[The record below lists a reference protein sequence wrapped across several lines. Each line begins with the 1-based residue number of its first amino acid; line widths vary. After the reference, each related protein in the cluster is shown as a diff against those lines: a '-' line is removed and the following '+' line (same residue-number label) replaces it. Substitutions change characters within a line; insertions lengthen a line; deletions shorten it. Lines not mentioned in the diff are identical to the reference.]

1 MVSVKFFFKLLMS
14 LFVLLVLVAGG
25 GMFFLDGIVR
35 KGIETVGTQAAKVE
49 VKLDDVGMSVFT
61 GKGALRGLQVA
72 NPKGYR
78 APQAVKVGQA
88 LVVLKPLSVF
98 SERVVVRSV
107 VVQETEI
114 HYEKRDGKANLDVIQ
129 ANVESALSQ
138 DRDKNAKPEK
148 KLQIDSLVIRNAR
161 VHVYGDKPDEPP
173 TVLTLNEIHLQD
185 MGQGPEGIT
194 GAELTRKLTAAVIKD
209 TLAAMVR
216 GVTDRLKGL
225 FGK

>member
-1 MVSVKFFFKLLMS
+1 MKFLFKLLLS

-25 GMFFLDGIVR
+25 GTLFLDDIVR
-35 KGIETVGTQAAKVE
+35 KGIETVGTQVAKVE
-49 VKLDDVGMSVFT
+49 VRLDDVGVSVFT

-78 APQAVKVGQA
+78 APAAVKVGQA

-114 HYEKRDGKANLDVIQ
+114 HYEKRDGKTNLDVIQ
-129 ANVESALSQ
+129 ANVESVLP
-138 DRDKNAKPEK
+138 DRDKKTKPEK
-148 KLQIDSLVIRNAR
+148 KLQIDSLVIRNAK
-161 VHVYGDKPDEPP
+161 VHVYGDRPDEPP
-173 TVLTLNEIHLQD
+173 TVLTLNEIHLKD
-185 MGQGPEGIT
+185 LGQGPEGIT

>member
-1 MVSVKFFFKLLMS
+1 MKFLFKLLLS

-25 GMFFLDGIVR
+25 GALFLDVIVR
-35 KGIETVGTQAAKVE
+35 KGIETVGTQVAKVE
-49 VKLDDVGMSVFT
+49 VRLDDVGVSVFT
-61 GKGALRGLQVA
+61 GKGALRGLRVA

-78 APQAVKVGQA
+78 APQAVTVGQA

-114 HYEKRDGKANLDVIQ
+114 HYEKRDGKTNLDVIQ
-129 ANVESALSQ
+129 ANVESVLP
-138 DRDKNAKPEK
+138 DRDKKTKPEK
-148 KLQIDSLVIRNAR
+148 KLQIDSLVIRNAK
-161 VHVYGDKPDEPP
+161 VHVYGDRPDEPP
-173 TVLTLNEIHLQD
+173 TVLTLNEIHLRD
-185 MGQGPEGIT
+185 LGQGPEGIT

>member
-1 MVSVKFFFKLLMS
+1 MVPVKFLFKLLLS
-14 LFVLLVLVAGG
+14 VFALLVLVAGG
-25 GMFFLDGIVR
+25 GTLFLDGIVR
-35 KGIETVGTQAAKVE
+35 KGIETVGTQVAKVE
-49 VKLDDVGMSVFT
+49 VKLDDVGVSVFT

-114 HYEKRDGKANLDVIQ
+114 HYEKRDGKTNLDVIQ
-129 ANVESALSQ
+129 ANVESVLL
-138 DRDKNAKPEK
+138 DRDKKTKPEK
-148 KLQIDSLVIRNAR
+148 KLQIDSLVIRNAK

-173 TVLTLNEIHLQD
+173 TVLTLNEIHLKNL
-185 MGQGPEGIT
+185 GQGPEGIT

>member
-1 MVSVKFFFKLLMS
+1 MKFIFKLLS
-14 LFVLLVLVAGG
+14 YALVLLVLVAGT
-25 GMFFLDGIVR
+25 GMFFLDRIV
-35 KGIETVGTQAAKVE
+35 KQGIETVGTQVAKVE
-49 VKLDDVGMSVFT
+49 VKLDDAGVSLFS

-78 APQAVKVGQA
+78 VPQAVTVGQA

-98 SERVVVRSV
+98 SERVVIRSV

-114 HYEKRDGKANLDVIQ
+114 HYEKRDGKTNLDVLQ
-129 ANVESALSQ
+129 ANIESALP
-138 DRDKNAKPEK
+138 DRDKKTKPGK
-148 KLQIDSLVIRNAR
+148 KLQIDSLVIRNAK

-173 TVLTLNEIHLQD
+173 TVLTLNEIHLKD
-185 MGQGPEGIT
+185 LGQGPEGIT
-194 GAELTRKLTAAVIKD
+194 GAELTRQLTTAVIKD

>member
-1 MVSVKFFFKLLMS
+1 MKFLFKLLLS

-25 GMFFLDGIVR
+25 GTLFLDVIVR
-35 KGIETVGTQAAKVE
+35 KGIETVGTQVAKVE
-49 VKLDDVGMSVFT
+49 VRLDDVGVSVFT
-61 GKGALRGLQVA
+61 GKGALRGLRVA

-78 APQAVKVGQA
+78 APQAVTVGQA

-114 HYEKRDGKANLDVIQ
+114 HYEKRDGKTNLDVIQ
-129 ANVESALSQ
+129 ANVESVLP
-138 DRDKNAKPEK
+138 DRDKKTKPEK
-148 KLQIDSLVIRNAR
+148 KLQIDSLVIRNAK
-161 VHVYGDKPDEPP
+161 VHVYGDRPDEPP
-173 TVLTLNEIHLQD
+173 TVLTLNEIHLRD
-185 MGQGPEGIT
+185 LGQGPEGIT

>member
-1 MVSVKFFFKLLMS
+1 VKFLFKLLLS

-25 GMFFLDGIVR
+25 GTLFLDDIVR
-35 KGIETVGTQAAKVE
+35 KGIETVGTQVAKVE
-49 VKLDDVGMSVFT
+49 VRLDDVGVSVFT

-78 APQAVKVGQA
+78 APAAVKVGQA

-114 HYEKRDGKANLDVIQ
+114 HYEKRDGKTNLDVIQ
-129 ANVESALSQ
+129 ANVESVLP
-138 DRDKNAKPEK
+138 DRDKKTKPEK
-148 KLQIDSLVIRNAR
+148 KLQIDSLVIRNAK
-161 VHVYGDKPDEPP
+161 VHVYGDRPDEPP
-173 TVLTLNEIHLQD
+173 TVLTLNEIHLKD
-185 MGQGPEGIT
+185 LGQGPEGIT

>member
-1 MVSVKFFFKLLMS
+1 MKFLFKLLLS

-25 GMFFLDGIVR
+25 GTLFLDDIVR
-35 KGIETVGTQAAKVE
+35 KGIETVGTQVAKVE
-49 VKLDDVGMSVFT
+49 VRLDDVGVSVFT

-78 APQAVKVGQA
+78 APAAVKVGQA

-114 HYEKRDGKANLDVIQ
+114 HYEKRDGKTNLDVIQ
-129 ANVESALSQ
+129 ANVESVLP
-138 DRDKNAKPEK
+138 DRDKKTKPEK
-148 KLQIDSLVIRNAR
+148 KLQIDSLVIRNAK

-173 TVLTLNEIHLQD
+173 TVLTLNEIHLKD
-185 MGQGPEGIT
+185 LGQGPEGIT

>member
-1 MVSVKFFFKLLMS
+1 MKFILKLLSYALM
-14 LFVLLVLVAGG
+14 LLVLVAGA
-25 GMFFLDGIVR
+25 GMFFLDRIV
-35 KGIETVGTQAAKVE
+35 KQGIETVGMQVAKVE
-49 VKLDDVGMSVFT
+49 VKLDDAGVSLFS
-61 GKGALRGLQVA
+61 GKGALRGLRVA

-88 LVVLKPLSVF
+88 LVVLTPLSVF
-98 SERVVVRSV
+98 SERVVIRSV

-129 ANVESALSQ
+129 ANVESALP
-138 DRDKNAKPEK
+138 DRDKKTKSEK
-148 KLQIDSLVIRNAR
+148 KLQIDSLVIRNAK

-173 TVLTLNEIHLQD
+173 TVLTLNEIHLKD
-185 MGQGPEGIT
+185 LGQGPEGIT
-194 GAELTRKLTAAVIKD
+194 GAELTRKLTAAVIKG

>member
-1 MVSVKFFFKLLMS
+1 MKFLFKLLLS
-14 LFVLLVLVAGG
+14 LFVLLALVAGG
-25 GMFFLDGIVR
+25 TLFLDGIVR
-35 KGIETVGTQAAKVE
+35 KGIETVGTQVAKVE
-49 VKLDDVGMSVFT
+49 VKLDDVGVSVFT

-78 APQAVKVGQA
+78 APPAVKVGQA

-98 SERVVVRSV
+98 SGRVVIRSV

-114 HYEKRDGKANLDVIQ
+114 HYEQRDGKANLDVIQ
-129 ANVESALSQ
+129 ANVESALP
-138 DRDKNAKPEK
+138 DRDKTKPEK
-148 KLQIDSLVIRNAR
+148 KLQIDSLVIRNAK
-161 VHVYGDKPDEPP
+161 VHVYGDKSDEPP
-173 TVLTLNEIHLQD
+173 TVLTLNEIHLKD
-185 MGQGPEGIT
+185 LGQGPEGIT

>member
-1 MVSVKFFFKLLMS
+1 MRFLFKLLFS
-14 LFVLLVLVAGG
+14 LVLLLVLVAGG
-25 GMFFLDGIVR
+25 AALFLDGIVR
-35 KGIETVGTQAAKVE
+35 QGIETVGTQAAKVE
-49 VKLDDVGMSVFT
+49 VKLDDVGLSLFT

-98 SERVVVRSV
+98 SERVVIHSV
-107 VVQETEI
+107 VVQDTEI
-114 HYEKRDGKANLDVIQ
+114 HYEKRDGKANLEVIQ
-129 ANVESALSQ
+129 ANVESALSA
-138 DRDKNAKPEK
+138 DKDKKAKPEK
-148 KLQIDSLVIRNAR
+148 KLQIDSLVIRNAK
-161 VHVYGDKPDEPP
+161 VHVYGDRPDEPP
-173 TVLTLNEIHLQD
+173 TVLTLNEIHLKD
-185 MGQGPEGIT
+185 LGQGPEGIT

-209 TLAAMVR
+209 TLAATVR

>member
-1 MVSVKFFFKLLMS
+1 MKFLFKLLLS
-14 LFVLLVLVAGG
+14 VFVLLALVAGG
-25 GMFFLDGIVR
+25 GTLFLDGIVR
-35 KGIETVGTQAAKVE
+35 KGIETVGTQVAKVE
-49 VKLDDVGMSVFT
+49 VKLDDVGVSVFT

-98 SERVVVRSV
+98 SERVVIRSV
-107 VVQETEI
+107 TVQETEI
-114 HYEKRDGKANLDVIQ
+114 HYEKRDGKANLDAIQ
-129 ANVESALSQ
+129 ANVESALSR
-138 DRDKNAKPEK
+138 DRDKNAKPDR
-148 KLQIDSLVIRNAR
+148 KLQIDSLIIRDAK

-173 TVLTLNEIHLQD
+173 TVLTLNEIHLKNL
-185 MGQGPEGIT
+185 GQGPEGIT
-194 GAELTRKLTAAVIKD
+194 GAELTRKLTAAVIED

>member
-1 MVSVKFFFKLLMS
+1 MRFLFKLLLS
-14 LFVLLVLVAGG
+14 LFVLLALVAGG
-25 GMFFLDGIVR
+25 GTLFLDGIV
-35 KGIETVGTQAAKVE
+35 KQGIETVGTQVAKVE
-49 VKLDDVGMSVFT
+49 VKLDDVGVSVFT

-98 SERVVVRSV
+98 SGRVVIRSV

-114 HYEKRDGKANLDVIQ
+114 HYEQRDGKANLDVIQ
-129 ANVESALSQ
+129 ANVESALP
-138 DRDKNAKPEK
+138 DRDKTKPEK
-148 KLQIDSLVIRNAR
+148 KLQIDSLVIRNAK
-161 VHVYGDKPDEPP
+161 VHVYGDKSDEPP
-173 TVLTLNEIHLQD
+173 TVLTLNEIHLKD
-185 MGQGPEGIT
+185 LGQGPEGIT

>member
-1 MVSVKFFFKLLMS
+1 MRFLFKLLFS
-14 LFVLLVLVAGG
+14 LVLLLVLVAGG
-25 GMFFLDGIVR
+25 AALFLDGIVR
-35 KGIETVGTQAAKVE
+35 QGIETVGTQAAKVE
-49 VKLDDVGMSVFT
+49 VKLDDVGLSLFT

-98 SERVVVRSV
+98 SERVVIRSV

-114 HYEKRDGKANLDVIQ
+114 HYEKRDGKTNLDVIQ
-129 ANVESALSQ
+129 ANVESALSA
-138 DRDKNAKPEK
+138 DKDKKAKPEK
-148 KLQIDSLVIRNAR
+148 KLQIDSLVIRNAK
-161 VHVYGDKPDEPP
+161 VHVYGDRPDEPP
-173 TVLTLNEIHLQD
+173 TVLTLNEIHLKD
-185 MGQGPEGIT
+185 LGQGPEGIT
-194 GAELTRKLTAAVIKD
+194 GAELTRKLTATVIKD
-209 TLAAMVR
+209 TLAATVR

>member
-1 MVSVKFFFKLLMS
+1 MKFFLKLLLS
-14 LFVLLVLVAGG
+14 LFVLLALVAGG
-25 GMFFLDGIVR
+25 GTLFLDGIVK
-35 KGIETVGTQAAKVE
+35 KGIETVGTQVAKVE
-49 VKLDDVGMSVFT
+49 VKLDDVGVSVFT

-78 APQAVKVGQA
+78 APAAVKVGQA

-114 HYEKRDGKANLDVIQ
+114 HYEQRDGKANLDVIQ
-129 ANVESALSQ
+129 ASVESALP

-148 KLQIDSLVIRNAR
+148 KLQIDSLVIRNAK
-161 VHVYGDKPDEPP
+161 VHVYGDRPDEPP
-173 TVLTLNEIHLQD
+173 TVLTLNEIHLKD
-185 MGQGPEGIT
+185 LGQGPEGIT

>member
-1 MVSVKFFFKLLMS
+1 MKFLFKLLLS

-25 GMFFLDGIVR
+25 GTLFLDGIVR
-35 KGIETVGTQAAKVE
+35 KGIETVGTQVAKVE
-49 VKLDDVGMSVFT
+49 VKLDDVGVSVFT

-114 HYEKRDGKANLDVIQ
+114 HYEKRDGKTNLDVIQ
-129 ANVESALSQ
+129 ANVESVLL
-138 DRDKNAKPEK
+138 DRDKKTKPEK
-148 KLQIDSLVIRNAR
+148 KLQIDSLVIRNAK

-173 TVLTLNEIHLQD
+173 TVLTLNEIHLKNL
-185 MGQGPEGIT
+185 GQRPEGIT

>member
-1 MVSVKFFFKLLMS
+1 MLLS
-14 LFVLLVLVAGG
+14 LFVLLALVAGSG
-25 GMFFLDGIVR
+25 VLFLDGIVR
-35 KGIETVGTQAAKVE
+35 KGIETVGTQVAKVE

-78 APQAVKVGQA
+78 APRAVTVGQA

-98 SERVVVRSV
+98 SGRVVIHSV

-129 ANVESALSQ
+129 ANVESALPQ
-138 DRDKNAKPEK
+138 DRDKAKPEK
-148 KLQIDSLVIRNAR
+148 KLQIDSLVIRNAK
-161 VHVYGDKPDEPP
+161 VYVYGDKPNEPP
-173 TVLTLNEIHLQD
+173 TVLTLNEIHLKD
-185 MGQGPEGIT
+185 LGQGPEGIT
-194 GAELTRKLTAAVIKD
+194 GAELTRKLTVAVIKD
-209 TLAAMVR
+209 TLAAMVH
-216 GVTDRLKGL
+216 GVTDRLQGL

>member
-1 MVSVKFFFKLLMS
+1 VKFFLKLLLS
-14 LFVLLVLVAGG
+14 LFVLLALVAGG
-25 GMFFLDGIVR
+25 GTLFLDGIVK
-35 KGIETVGTQAAKVE
+35 KGIETVGTQVAKVE
-49 VKLDDVGMSVFT
+49 VKLDDVGVSVFT

-78 APQAVKVGQA
+78 APAAVKVGQA

-114 HYEKRDGKANLDVIQ
+114 HYEQRDGKANLDVIQ
-129 ANVESALSQ
+129 ASVESALP

-148 KLQIDSLVIRNAR
+148 KLQIDSLVIRNAK
-161 VHVYGDKPDEPP
+161 VHVYGDRPDEPP
-173 TVLTLNEIHLQD
+173 TVLTLNEIHLKD
-185 MGQGPEGIT
+185 LGQGPEGIT

>member
-1 MVSVKFFFKLLMS
+1 MVPVKFLFKLLLS
-14 LFVLLVLVAGG
+14 VFALLVLVAGG
-25 GMFFLDGIVR
+25 GTLFLDGIVR
-35 KGIETVGTQAAKVE
+35 KGIETVGTQVAKVE
-49 VKLDDVGMSVFT
+49 VKLDDVGVSVFT

-114 HYEKRDGKANLDVIQ
+114 HYEKRDGKTNLDVIQ
-129 ANVESALSQ
+129 ANVESVLP
-138 DRDKNAKPEK
+138 DRDKKTKPEK
-148 KLQIDSLVIRNAR
+148 KLQIDSLVIRNAK
-161 VHVYGDKPDEPP
+161 VHVYGDRPDEPP
-173 TVLTLNEIHLQD
+173 MVLTLNEINLKD
-185 MGQGPEGIT
+185 LGQGPEGIT

>member
-1 MVSVKFFFKLLMS
+1 MRFLFKLLLS
-14 LFVLLVLVAGG
+14 LFVLLALVAGG
-25 GMFFLDGIVR
+25 GTLFLDGIV
-35 KGIETVGTQAAKVE
+35 KQGIETVGTQVAKVE
-49 VKLDDVGMSVFT
+49 VKLDDVGVSVFT

-78 APQAVKVGQA
+78 APAAVKVGQA

-98 SERVVVRSV
+98 SERVVIRSV
-107 VVQETEI
+107 VVQEAEI

-129 ANVESALSQ
+129 ANVESALP
-138 DRDKNAKPEK
+138 DRDKTKPEK
-148 KLQIDSLVIRNAR
+148 KLQIDSLVIRNAK

-173 TVLTLNEIHLQD
+173 TVLTLNEIHLKD
-185 MGQGPEGIT
+185 LGQGPEGIT

>member
-1 MVSVKFFFKLLMS
+1 MKFIFKLLLS
-14 LFVLLVLVAGG
+14 VFLLLVLGAGA
-25 GMFFLDGIVR
+25 GMFFLDGIV
-35 KGIETVGTQAAKVE
+35 KQGIETVGTQVAKVE
-49 VKLDDVGMSVFT
+49 VKLDDAGVSIFS
-61 GKGALRGLQVA
+61 GKGALRGLRVA

-88 LVVLKPLSVF
+88 LVVLTPLSVF
-98 SERVVVRSV
+98 SERVVIRSV

-129 ANVESALSQ
+129 DNVEAALR
-138 DRDKNAKPEK
+138 DRDKKAKPEK
-148 KLQIDSLVIRNAR
+148 KLQIDSLIIRNAK

-173 TVLTLNEIHLQD
+173 TVLTLNEIHLKD
-185 MGQGPEGIT
+185 LGQGPEGIT
-194 GAELTRKLTAAVIKD
+194 GAELTRKLTTAVIKD

>member
-1 MVSVKFFFKLLMS
+1 MKFLFKLLLS

-25 GMFFLDGIVR
+25 GTLFLDDIVR
-35 KGIETVGTQAAKVE
+35 KGIETVGTQVAKVE
-49 VKLDDVGMSVFT
+49 VRLDDVGVSVFT

-78 APQAVKVGQA
+78 APAAVKVGQA

-114 HYEKRDGKANLDVIQ
+114 HYEKRDGKTNLDVIQ
-129 ANVESALSQ
+129 ANVESVLL
-138 DRDKNAKPEK
+138 DRDKKTKPEK
-148 KLQIDSLVIRNAR
+148 KLQIDSLVIRNAK

-173 TVLTLNEIHLQD
+173 TVLTLNEIHLKNL
-185 MGQGPEGIT
+185 GQGPEGIT

>member
-1 MVSVKFFFKLLMS
+1 MKFIFKLLS
-14 LFVLLVLVAGG
+14 YALVLLVLVAGT
-25 GMFFLDGIVR
+25 GMFFLDRIV
-35 KGIETVGTQAAKVE
+35 KQGIETVGTQVAKVE
-49 VKLDDVGMSVFT
+49 VKLDDAGVSLFS

-78 APQAVKVGQA
+78 VPQAVTVGQA

-98 SERVVVRSV
+98 SERVVIRSV

-114 HYEKRDGKANLDVIQ
+114 HYEKRDGKTNLDVLQ
-129 ANVESALSQ
+129 ANIESALP
-138 DRDKNAKPEK
+138 DRDKKTKPGK
-148 KLQIDSLVIRNAR
+148 KLQIDSLVIRNAK

-173 TVLTLNEIHLQD
+173 TILTLNEIHLKD
-185 MGQGPEGIT
+185 LGQGPEGIT
-194 GAELTRKLTAAVIKD
+194 GAELTRQLTTAVIKD

>member
-1 MVSVKFFFKLLMS
+1 MSVKFLFKLLMS
-14 LFVLLVLVAGG
+14 LFVLLVLAAAA
-25 GMFFLDGIVR
+25 GMFFLDGIV
-35 KGIETVGTQAAKVE
+35 KQGIEIVGTRVSKVE
-49 VKLDDVGMSVFT
+49 VKLDDVGVSVFT

-78 APQAVKVGQA
+78 ALQAVKVGQA

-114 HYEKRDGKANLDVIQ
+114 HYEKRDGKTNLDVIQ
-129 ANVESALSQ
+129 ANVESALP

-148 KLQIDSLVIRNAR
+148 KLQIDSLVIRNAK

-173 TVLTLNEIHLQD
+173 TVLTLNEIHLKD
-185 MGQGPEGIT
+185 LGQGPEGIT
-194 GAELTRKLTAAVIKD
+194 AAELTHKLTAAVIED
-209 TLAAMVR
+209 TLAVTVR

>member
-1 MVSVKFFFKLLMS
+1 MKFLFKLLLS

-25 GMFFLDGIVR
+25 GTLFLDYIVR
-35 KGIETVGTQAAKVE
+35 KGIETVGTQVAKVE
-49 VKLDDVGMSVFT
+49 VKLDDVGVSVFT

-78 APQAVKVGQA
+78 APAAVKVGQA

-114 HYEKRDGKANLDVIQ
+114 HYEKRDGKTNLDVIQ
-129 ANVESALSQ
+129 ANVESVLP
-138 DRDKNAKPEK
+138 DRDKKTKPEK
-148 KLQIDSLVIRNAR
+148 KLQIDSLVIRNAK

-173 TVLTLNEIHLQD
+173 TVLTLNEIHLKNL
-185 MGQGPEGIT
+185 GQGPEGIT

>member
-1 MVSVKFFFKLLMS
+1 MRFLFKLLFS
-14 LFVLLVLVAGG
+14 LVLLLVLVAGG
-25 GMFFLDGIVR
+25 AALFLDGIVR
-35 KGIETVGTQAAKVE
+35 QGIETVGTQAAKVE
-49 VKLDDVGMSVFT
+49 VKLDDVGLSLFT

-78 APQAVKVGQA
+78 ASQAVKVGQA

-98 SERVVVRSV
+98 SERVVIRSV

-114 HYEKRDGKANLDVIQ
+114 HYEKRDGKTNLDVIQ
-129 ANVESALSQ
+129 ANVESALSA
-138 DRDKNAKPEK
+138 DKDKKAKPEK
-148 KLQIDSLVIRNAR
+148 KLQIDSLVIRNAK
-161 VHVYGDKPDEPP
+161 VHVYGDRPDEPP
-173 TVLTLNEIHLQD
+173 TVLTLNEIHLKD
-185 MGQGPEGIT
+185 LGQGPEGIT

-209 TLAAMVR
+209 TLAATVR